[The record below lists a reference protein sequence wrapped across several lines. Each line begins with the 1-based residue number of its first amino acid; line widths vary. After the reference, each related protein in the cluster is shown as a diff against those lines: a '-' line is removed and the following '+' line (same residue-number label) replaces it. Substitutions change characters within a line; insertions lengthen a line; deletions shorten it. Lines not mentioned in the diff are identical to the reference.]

1 MPAPEESREQGE
13 RQGSQDRSSTPSQ
26 PPSPSGTE
34 AAKQQSPRTPPDTP
48 EYFSP
53 PCYLPEFFEY
63 QFGEG
68 PLDPVLST
76 PLSPMNISNRTFRE
90 ATLCLHAGTHL
101 DPTNG
106 GVCTP
111 LYTSTAFAFPN
122 DTNTPIY
129 PRYFNTP
136 NQEVICQKL
145 TALEQGEDAL
155 VFSSGMA
162 AISSVLLTF
171 LNPGDHAVFQEDL
184 YGGTR
189 QFIQEELIRLGVEV
203 TFFGSGEDFA
213 SAIQPKTRIIYLES
227 PSNPLLHCV
236 DLKSIAQIAS
246 EKKILTVVDNT
257 FATPIN
263 QNPLTL
269 GIDVV
274 LHSATK
280 YLNGHSDVSAGAVIS
295 SREVINRLTKT
306 AVNLGGMLDAHSCYQ
321 LERGLKTLA
330 LRVHQHNKNAT
341 ALAQYLQK
349 HPQVAQV
356 NYPGLPDHSCYEIAT
371 SQMRGYGG
379 MLSFELRDP
388 SVTEKLLR
396 EFRVVTPA
404 LSLGGIESLVCIPS
418 LTSHRGMSAAER
430 ERCGIREG
438 LVRVSVGIE
447 DIEDLLEDFQ
457 CALSA
462 AHQFR

>member
-1 MPAPEESREQGE
+1 MPSPDESKE
-13 RQGSQDRSSTPSQ
+13 RPGSHDRS
-26 PPSPSGTE
+26 G
-34 AAKQQSPRTPPDTP
+34 TPPPRAPLDTP
-48 EYFSP
+48 QYFSP
-53 PCYLPEFFEY
+53 PCYLPEFFDSE
-63 QFGEG
+63 FGEDS
-68 PLDPVLST
+68 LDSVLAT
-76 PLSPMNISNRTFRE
+76 PLSPMTISDRSFRE
-90 ATLCLHAGTHL
+90 STLCLHAGTHL

-136 NQEVICQKL
+136 NQEVVCQKL

-162 AISSVLLTF
+162 AISSVLLSH
-171 LNPGDHAVFQEDL
+171 LQPGDHAVFQEDL

-189 QFIQEELIRLGVEV
+189 EFIQQELVRLGVKV
-203 TFFGSGEDFA
+203 TFCGTGEEFA
-213 SAIQPKTRIIYLES
+213 SALQPKTRVIYLES
-227 PSNPLLHCV
+227 PSNPLLHCI
-236 DLKSIAQIAS
+236 DLKSIADIAR

-295 SREVINRLTKT
+295 SREVIDRLTKT

-330 LRVHQHNKNAT
+330 LRIRQHNQNAT

-349 HPQVAQV
+349 HPQIAQV

-371 SQMRGYGG
+371 GQMRGYGG

-388 SVTEKLLR
+388 SVAERLLR
-396 EFRVVTPA
+396 EFQVVTPA

-418 LTSHRGMSAAER
+418 RTSHRGMSATER
-430 ERCGIREG
+430 EQCGIRDG

-462 AHQFR
+462 AHRSK